1 MKNEKDKT
9 DNTDKTDKNSYIF
22 IFYFHYIAQ

>member
-22 IFYFHYIAQ
+22 IFYFHYIA